1 MNNDAA
7 QSPVLSAKGIQKTYP
22 HLSGPVAVL
31 KDLNLELMAG
41 EVVAIV
47 GKSGVGKSTLLH
59 ILGTL
64 DQPTDGSLNIL
75 DTDVL
80 ALNDQDLS
88 IFRNKHIGFVF
99 QFHHLLPEF
108 SALENVV
115 LPSLIHGGNPTAARK
130 KGQDLLDYVGLSHR
144 LDHKPAELSGGEQQ
158 RVAIARAIIME
169 PDLVL
174 ADEPTGNL
182 DPNTGVEV
190 QELFLNLSREK
201 NITVVMA
208 THNQELAS
216 QAHRRIEMAAGTL
229 HKRD

>member
-7 QSPVLSAKGIQKTYP
+7 QSPILSAKGIQKTYP
-22 HLSGPVAVL
+22 HLSGPVPVL

-75 DTDVL
+75 NTDVL

-115 LPSLIHGGNPTAARK
+115 LPSLIHVGNSNAARK